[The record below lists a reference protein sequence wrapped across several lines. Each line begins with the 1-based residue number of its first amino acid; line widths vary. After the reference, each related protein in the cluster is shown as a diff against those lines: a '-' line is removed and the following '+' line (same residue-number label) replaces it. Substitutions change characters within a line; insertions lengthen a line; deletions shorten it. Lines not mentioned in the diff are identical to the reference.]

1 MPFCLLHRRVFL
13 GVAMQA
19 AFTAAAFAV
28 GGPVAMI
35 LHLAIGALTLFNMS
49 VFDYVLHYGL
59 QRDRASGE
67 PVTRALSFNS
77 HYPVENIVYMNAA
90 LHGHHHVA
98 ASRPYGDL
106 ETDPSEPTFPT
117 PINAWALV
125 ALVPPV
131 WQKVMDPLADAA
143 NSQHKQIVASMA
155 MAGK

>member
-1 MPFCLLHRRVFL
+1 
-13 GVAMQA
+13 MQA
-19 AFTAAAFAV
+19 AVTGAAFAV
-28 GGPVAMI
+28 GGPAALG
-35 LHLAIGALTLFNMS
+35 LHLTISALSIFNLTT
-49 VFDYVLHYGL
+49 FDYVLHYGR

-67 PVTRALSFNS
+67 PVTRALSFSS
-77 HYPVENIVYMNAA
+77 HYLVEDIVYMNAL

-106 ETDPSEPTFPT
+106 ETDPSEPTFPA
-117 PINAWALV
+117 PLNAFVML

-155 MAGK
+155 MTAGK